1 MTQNKQIENRC
12 SLEIINPTD
21 LFPAQQYGFSHI
33 CRVQNIN
40 QIIHISG
47 QGGENSKGKYS
58 EKFAV
63 QIDQVFINL
72 EKAFNSVQV
81 SFENI
86 AMLRVLIVNFDA
98 EKHELLINKLN
109 TIWSNQQ
116 FPACTLIPTPCLAIP
131 AMLIE
136 IEATAYCA
144 FTPEHITH
152 V

>member
-1 MTQNKQIENRC
+1 MTQNKHIKNRF
-12 SLEIINPTD
+12 SLEIINPSN
-21 LFPAQQYGFSHI
+21 LFPAQQFGFSHI
-33 CRVQNIN
+33 CRVQNFD
-40 QIIHISG
+40 QIVHISG
-47 QGGENSKGKYS
+47 QGAENIHGEYSK
-58 EKFAV
+58 KFED

-72 EKAFNSVQV
+72 QIALNSVEV
-81 SFENI
+81 TFKNI
-86 AMLRVLIVNFDA
+86 AMLRILIVNFDA

-109 TIWSNQQ
+109 TIWSDQQ

-131 AMLIE
+131 EMQIE